1 MDRPRQNDHL
11 GVNKIGK
18 NIRKSHLHQPS
29 VAAHA
34 NLAAAAAGPQAQ
46 PQVYN
51 INRSDFRSIVQQL
64 TGSPSRE
71 SLPRPPQNNSP
82 KPQNTRL
89 QRIRPPPF
97 MQINQPGAP
106 VHHHHPHSLMR
117 PPPPQWH
124 MPQVAQQQPMMGQGD
139 QFGSNTTESPL
150 LGYMPYLQSPLGD
163 AGPSGNQ
170 MRPPGHEHQPYMPAH
185 EQPPYMLAQPQPQ
198 PQPYMPGHENRPYMP
213 AQAQFQPQ
221 QYMPGHEH
229 GPYMPAQ
236 PQSQPQPQPY
246 MPGHEHGPYMSAQP
260 QSQPQQ
266 YMPAQPQTQPDPY
279 MMHGSQPQM
288 NMQGP
293 LQPSQYPPPPG
304 LVPSQVSRNLPP
316 PQFNGPVPVTP
327 ALPSP
332 SFNQMYN
339 GFHSPQYNGFGSLQS
354 PTSQFGL
361 PSPTYPNMLSP
372 RSPYPLLSPG
382 VQYPQPLTPNFSFSQ
397 LAQSGSSGP
406 GAGPGLPQP
415 PPSPGLVFPL
425 SPGLFPV
432 PSPSWGDY

>member
-18 NIRKSHLHQPS
+18 NIRKSPLTQPS

-34 NLAAAAAGPQAQ
+34 NLAAEAARPQAQ

-71 SLPRPPQNNSP
+71 SLPGPPQNNSP

-89 QRIRPPPF
+89 QRIRPPPL

-106 VHHHHPHSLMR
+106 LHHHHPHSLMG

-124 MPQVAQQQPMMGQGD
+124 MPQVTQQQQQQPMMGQGD
-139 QFGSNTTESPL
+139 QFWSNTTESPL
-150 LGYMPYLQSPLGD
+150 SGYMRYLQSPLGD
-163 AGPSGNQ
+163 AGSSGNHMQ
-170 MRPPGHEHQPYMPAH
+170 PPGHEHGPYMPAH

-198 PQPYMPGHENRPYMP
+198 SQHQPYMPGHENRPYMP
-213 AQAQFQPQ
+213 AQAQFQPR

-236 PQSQPQPQPY
+236 PQSQPQPYMPCHENGPY
-246 MPGHEHGPYMSAQP
+246 MPAQP
-260 QSQPQQ
+260 HSQPQQ

-304 LVPSQVSRNLPP
+304 LVPNLPP
-316 PQFNGPVPVTP
+316 PQFNGPVPVTST
-327 ALPSP
+327 LPSP

-339 GFHSPQYNGFGSLQS
+339 GFHSLQNNGFGSLQS
-354 PTSQFGL
+354 PTSQF
-361 PSPTYPNMLSP
+361 
-372 RSPYPLLSPG
+372 G

-406 GAGPGLPQP
+406 GDGPGLPQP